1 MTKYKNLFLILFP
14 VLIVFSD
21 WLQIFYFFREFS
33 LDFKVL
39 LNFNDIEYFP
49 FIISLSE
56 FNFSPSFND
65 NFEASGSISF
75 PYASIIYHAFLYKLF
90 NLSGY
95 IFAQVI
101 FVAISYYIIFYFL
114 KKSGISN
121 FASILAVLLIFF
133 LPTFLEIINIFFK
146 SDFILH
152 FQKQVFDNHLTS
164 YRYPR
169 PLVTNIYFYL
179 ALILLIKF
187 DNENLNT
194 RYYILL
200 SLILSLLLQSFI
212 YLFILISFVL
222 FIKIVKKIIS
232 NKNYFFKNYL
242 NYLKFFI
249 FFILFSSPFI
259 LQNLYSESDYSSR
272 MGLHLLDFDN
282 RIKLLNQ
289 TFLHFFNFKYL
300 LYIISVL
307 SFYFFFKKKFNLE
320 YKKTFELYL
329 LLIFSS
335 LIIPFIFLLF
345 SPYIIWYK
353 HFFDVKNLVF
363 ILGFILILAFLIYQF
378 NFFNKK
384 IKLIIISSVSVV
396 VFFLNMYSTSY
407 NLSIQTKN
415 NQYLSELNKLLI
427 MIDKK
432 ISKKKLNIFS
442 TPGIFNYY
450 LTYKDQNILFPYG
463 FHVSLNDNQLKT
475 SMINSLKSIGLNENN
490 FKQFLQ
496 NDLDWK
502 SKNNISQIS
511 GFKYQFNSFFTY
523 FDKSEYTKDELNFL
537 KNNKF
542 FLAESVALSNK
553 KINEYVYDFSNHKI
567 IDNLKPDLVIIDKNM
582 KNLEFEISKE
592 YITLINNDF
601 FSLFVLK

>member
-21 WLQIFYFFREFS
+21 WLQIFYFFREFN

-90 NLSGY
+90 DLTGY

-121 FASILAVLLIFF
+121 FASILTVLLIFF
-133 LPTFLEIINIFFK
+133 LPTFLEIINIFFQ

-179 ALILLIKF
+179 ALLLLIEF

-232 NKNYFFKNYL
+232 NKNYFFKNYF

-300 LYIISVL
+300 IYIISVL
-307 SFYFFFKKKFNLE
+307 SFYLFFKKKFNLE
-320 YKKTFELYL
+320 YKKTF
-329 LLIFSS
+329 
-335 LIIPFIFLLF
+335 
-345 SPYIIWYK
+345 
-353 HFFDVKNLVF
+353 
-363 ILGFILILAFLIYQF
+363 
-378 NFFNKK
+378 
-384 IKLIIISSVSVV
+384 
-396 VFFLNMYSTSY
+396 
-407 NLSIQTKN
+407 
-415 NQYLSELNKLLI
+415 
-427 MIDKK
+427 
-432 ISKKKLNIFS
+432 
-442 TPGIFNYY
+442 
-450 LTYKDQNILFPYG
+450 
-463 FHVSLNDNQLKT
+463 
-475 SMINSLKSIGLNENN
+475 
-490 FKQFLQ
+490 
-496 NDLDWK
+496 
-502 SKNNISQIS
+502 
-511 GFKYQFNSFFTY
+511 
-523 FDKSEYTKDELNFL
+523 
-537 KNNKF
+537 
-542 FLAESVALSNK
+542 
-553 KINEYVYDFSNHKI
+553 
-567 IDNLKPDLVIIDKNM
+567 
-582 KNLEFEISKE
+582 
-592 YITLINNDF
+592 
-601 FSLFVLK
+601 